1 MCTVVYTDMSTD
13 VAPGAQTPTGPAE
26 PATSRRERVYL
37 TIRDELM
44 SGHVSP
50 YERLTEE
57 RLAERHGVSRTPVRE
72 ALQRLERLGMVTMY
86 PSRYTE
92 VTPVTAETV
101 AQSLVFAGH
110 QGGIAARLAAPRIT
124 PAQREHVAELV
135 AAMYAS
141 IDDSTKTSLTRWAV
155 FSYLGEHCGNA
166 QHRSLIADAS
176 MVLSRN
182 LRGWAVPGA
191 DRFRMQQVYIDFRDA
206 IRRGDGDAAE
216 RLAREMYYV

>member
-1 MCTVVYTDMSTD
+1 
-13 VAPGAQTPTGPAE
+13 
-26 PATSRRERVYL
+26 
-37 TIRDELM
+37 
-44 SGHVSP
+44 
-50 YERLTEE
+50 
-57 RLAERHGVSRTPVRE
+57 
-72 ALQRLERLGMVTMY
+72 MVTMY